1 MKNTIKIIITIGL
14 AIYALYFINKQCMK
28 DGLIGFIYSAAAVA
42 IVGAGYYSLIWSS
55 NDNQNSDIETIN
67 KDKRITNITEDNKSK
82 NSDVVLFC
90 RIVGGKND
98 EKIRIWD
105 NTYLLDKQSNFKS
118 YLKHSE
124 GITIYPEWT
133 TLRKEETLKFKL
145 YFEKL
150 PSDCRMFDLI
160 EDIPESGGFY
170 VKDIARNQTDRYTI
184 DV

>member
-42 IVGAGYYSLIWSS
+42 IVGAGYYSLLWSS
-55 NDNQNSDIETIN
+55 DDKKNSENKTTIEDKRKSRIN
-67 KDKRITNITEDNKSK
+67 KDYKSK
-82 NSDVVLFC
+82 DNDV
-90 RIVGGKND
+90 IVTCSIIGRKD
-98 EKIRIWD
+98 DDRIRIWD
-105 NTYLLDKQSNFKS
+105 NTYLLDKQSNFRS
-118 YLKHSE
+118 YLKHVK

-133 TLRKEETLKFKL
+133 TLRKEETMNFVLF
-145 YFEKL
+145 FEKL
-150 PSDCRMFDLI
+150 PSNCIIFDLL

-170 VKDIARNQTDRYTI
+170 VKDIVRNQTDRYSI